1 MSDSFVYSI
10 RSVIFFWG
18 AILLISDHI
27 LKKLHKPM
35 KEQLKKKETILLLI
49 IHLTYLIAV
58 LLYLSEDLEVFI
70 YPILFYAATL
80 AGRRFLSIVLW
91 REQQS
96 NKNLFLMI
104 GTVLLVFSG
113 SIYIIKL
120 FTGTLSIT
128 QNFIR
133 VTLFTCSVFL
143 ICLHFIVSKKVNENL
158 KYFSENIYNNLL
170 VEFVPLHLQFSFW
183 ISFIPINH
191 YSASDSFPCTRN

>member
-1 MSDSFVYSI
+1 
-10 RSVIFFWG
+10 
-18 AILLISDHI
+18 
-27 LKKLHKPM
+27 M

-80 AGRRFLSIVLW
+80 VGRIFLSIVLW

-143 ICLHFIVSKKVNENL
+143 ICLHFIALKKVNENL
-158 KYFSENIYNNLL
+158 KYFSKNIHNNLL
-170 VEFVPLHLQFSFW
+170 VEFVPLHLQFSF
-183 ISFIPINH
+183 
-191 YSASDSFPCTRN
+191 

>member
-113 SIYIIKL
+113 SIYVIKL

-158 KYFSENIYNNLL
+158 KYFSKNIHNNLL
-170 VEFVPLHLQFSFW
+170 VEFVPLHLQFSF
-183 ISFIPINH
+183 
-191 YSASDSFPCTRN
+191 

>member
-1 MSDSFVYSI
+1 MDREFLDYVRFVCIFY
-10 RSVIFFWG
+10 RRGHFFWG
-18 AILLISDHI
+18 TILLISDHI

-49 IHLTYLIAV
+49 IHLAYLIAV
-58 LLYLSEDLEVFI
+58 LLYLSKDLKVFI
-70 YPILFYAATL
+70 YPVLFYDATL
-80 AGRRFLSIVLW
+80 VGTSFLSSTLW

-113 SIYIIKL
+113 SIYVIKL

-143 ICLHFIVSKKVNENL
+143 ICLHFIASKKS
-158 KYFSENIYNNLL
+158 K
-170 VEFVPLHLQFSFW
+170 
-183 ISFIPINH
+183 
-191 YSASDSFPCTRN
+191 